1 MQNTVRCVDKIQ
13 AIFSLTG
20 LFTDHLTK
28 EISDP
33 MTIKVAI
40 NGFGR
45 IGRLALRAAWH
56 RDDYEI
62 VKINEV
68 AGDAHAAAHLLKYDS
83 VHGTWDRSVTS
94 EGSGSEA
101 RIVID
106 GQSIAYSQ
114 NQHIA
119 DTDWSGVDMVVECTG
134 TFKSQEALAPY
145 FDQSVKKVVVSA
157 PVKDGTLNVVM
168 GVNDHLYT
176 NQAIVTAASCTTNC
190 LAPVVD
196 VLLKSF
202 GIKHAAITTIH
213 DITNT
218 QSILDEYHSD
228 LRRSRASGLSLI
240 PTSTGSAT
248 AITEIF
254 PELKGRINGLAVRV
268 PLANASLTD
277 CVFELESEVDVD
289 QVNDALRTAAEER
302 LNGILGFSDLPLVSV
317 DYTNDKRSGIVDGLS
332 TMVINKSQV
341 KVLIW
346 YDNEIGYVNRMMEL
360 AAKVAASI
368 KR

>member
-1 MQNTVRCVDKIQ
+1 
-13 AIFSLTG
+13 
-20 LFTDHLTK
+20 
-28 EISDP
+28 
-33 MTIKVAI
+33 MTIKIAI

-62 VKINEV
+62 VQINEI
-68 AGDAHAAAHLLKYDS
+68 AGDANAAAHLLKYDS
-83 VHGTWDRSVTS
+83 VHGTWDRAISAELIS
-94 EGSGSEA
+94 AEPISAEGSGTEA
-101 RIVID
+101 KIVID
-106 GQSIAYSQ
+106 GQSIAYTQ
-114 NQHIA
+114 NQNIA
-119 DTDWSGVDMVVECTG
+119 DTDWSAVDIVVECTG

-145 FDQSVKKVVVSA
+145 FDQNVKKVVVSA

-196 VLLKSF
+196 VLQKTF

-228 LRRSRASGLSLI
+228 LRRSRASGMSLI

-277 CVFELESEVDVD
+277 CVFELDCEVSVD
-289 QVNDALRTAAEER
+289 QVNDALREAAEGR
-302 LNGILGFSDLPLVSV
+302 LNGILGFSNLPLVSV

-360 AAKVAASI
+360 TAKVAASI
-368 KR
+368 ER

>member
-1 MQNTVRCVDKIQ
+1 
-13 AIFSLTG
+13 
-20 LFTDHLTK
+20 
-28 EISDP
+28 
-33 MTIKVAI
+33 MTIKIAI

-62 VKINEV
+62 VQINEI
-68 AGDAHAAAHLLKYDS
+68 AGDANAAAHLLKYDS
-83 VHGTWDRSVTS
+83 VHGTWDRAISAELIS
-94 EGSGSEA
+94 AEPFSAEGSGTEA
-101 RIVID
+101 KIVID
-106 GQSIAYSQ
+106 GQSIAYTQ
-114 NQHIA
+114 NQNIA
-119 DTDWSGVDMVVECTG
+119 DTDWSAVDIVVECTG

-145 FDQSVKKVVVSA
+145 FDQNVKKVVVSA

-196 VLLKSF
+196 VLQKTF

-228 LRRSRASGLSLI
+228 LRRSRASGMSLI

-277 CVFELESEVDVD
+277 CVFELDCEVSVD
-289 QVNDALRTAAEER
+289 QVNDALREAAEGR
-302 LNGILGFSDLPLVSV
+302 LNGILGFSNLPLVSV

-360 AAKVAASI
+360 TAKVAASI
-368 KR
+368 ER

>member
-1 MQNTVRCVDKIQ
+1 
-13 AIFSLTG
+13 
-20 LFTDHLTK
+20 
-28 EISDP
+28 
-33 MTIKVAI
+33 MTIKIGI

-56 RDDYEI
+56 WDDYDI
-62 VKINEV
+62 VQINEI
-68 AGDAHAAAHLLKYDS
+68 AGDAKAATHLLKYDS
-83 VHGTWDRSVTS
+83 VHGTWDEDIT
-94 EGSGSEA
+94 GTSGSEA
-101 RIVID
+101 AIIIG
-106 GQSIAYSQ
+106 GQSVRYTQSNSIEK
-114 NQHIA
+114 
-119 DTDWSGVDMVVECTG
+119 TDWSAVDMVIECTG
-134 TFKSQEALAPY
+134 KFKSQQLLAPY
-145 FDQSVKKVVVSA
+145 FAQGVKKVVVSA
-157 PVKDGTLNVVM
+157 PVKDGTLNIVM
-168 GVNDHLYT
+168 GVNDDKYD

-196 VLLKSF
+196 VLQKTF
-202 GIKHAAITTIH
+202 GIEHGAITTIH

-228 LRRSRASGLSLI
+228 LRRSRASGMSLI

-277 CVFELESEVDVD
+277 CVFELSRDVSVDE
-289 QVNDALRTAAEER
+289 VNDALRSAAGGR
-302 LNGILGFSDLPLVSV
+302 LKGVLGFSDMPLVSV
-317 DYTNDKRSGIVDGLS
+317 DYTNDPRSGIVDGLS
-332 TMVINKSQV
+332 TMVINKTQV

-346 YDNEIGYVNRMMEL
+346 YDNEVGYVNRMMEL

-368 KR
+368 ER